1 MSHSLLLAT
10 FGTIFVAELVGD
22 KNLYTINTLTV
33 SFPLRPVCCGM
44 ALAFSLKML
53 VAVLLGQAIA
63 GLPAALVT
71 GMSAAT
77 FFTTGLIVWMK
88 KPVGVPQRSSAP
100 KRYWSSALPVS
111 FAAIFFS
118 EWGDVGQIAA
128 ATVAARSHAP
138 LTVWIG
144 ATLALITK
152 GLLTLTL
159 GAGLCRRLPQN
170 ILRYGALSLC
180 FMMGI
185 LSLLKI
191 DV

>member
-1 MSHSLLLAT
+1 MNLSLLLAT
-10 FGTIFVAELVGD
+10 YGTIFLAELVGD
-22 KNLYTINTLTV
+22 KNLYTISTLTV
-33 SFPLRPVCCGM
+33 RFNIWPVCCGIIM
-44 ALAFSLKML
+44 AFSVKML

-63 GLPAALVT
+63 GLPSALVT

-77 FFTTGLIVWMK
+77 FFATGLIIWMK
-88 KPVGVPQRSSAP
+88 RPEGTTRAGGER
-100 KRYWSSALPVS
+100 RYWSRGLPVS

-128 ATVAARSHAP
+128 ATLSARYQAP
-138 LTVWIG
+138 LVVWLG

-152 GLLTLTL
+152 GILALTL

-170 ILRYGALSLC
+170 VLRYSALGLC

>member
-1 MSHSLLLAT
+1 MNLSLLLAT
-10 FGTIFVAELVGD
+10 YGTIFLAELVGD
-22 KNLYTINTLTV
+22 KNLYTISTLTV
-33 SFPLRPVCCGM
+33 RFHIWPVCCGIT
-44 ALAFSLKML
+44 LAFSIKML
-53 VAVLLGQAIA
+53 AAVLLGHAIA

-77 FFTTGLIVWMK
+77 FFATGLIIWMK
-88 KPVGVPQRSSAP
+88 RPEGARPAGTE
-100 KRYWSSALPVS
+100 KRYWARAMPVS

-128 ATVAARSHAP
+128 ATLAARYQAP
-138 LTVWIG
+138 FVVWLG

-152 GLLTLTL
+152 GVLALTL

-170 ILRYGALSLC
+170 VLRYSALGLC

>member
-1 MSHSLLLAT
+1 MSLSLLLAT
-10 FGTIFVAELVGD
+10 YGTIFLAELVGD
-22 KNLYTINTLTV
+22 KNLYTISTLTV
-33 SFPLRPVCCGM
+33 RFHIWPVCCGI

-53 VAVLLGQAIA
+53 AAVLLGQAIA
-63 GLPAALVT
+63 GLPSALVT

-77 FFTTGLIVWMK
+77 FFTTGLIIWMK
-88 KPVGVPQRSSAP
+88 KPEGAPQGGARTS
-100 KRYWSSALPVS
+100 YWSRAVPVS

-128 ATVAARSHAP
+128 ATLAARYHEP
-138 LTVWIG
+138 VIVWLG
-144 ATLALITK
+144 ATLALLTK
-152 GLLTLTL
+152 GVLALTI
-159 GAGLCRRLPQN
+159 GASLCRRLPRN

-180 FMMGI
+180 FTMGI